1 VNPNRRTLRV
11 AIGTGLALPALA
23 IAGEAI
29 GPSELELPA
38 VPEAWAYRSLPP
50 LPPTEW
56 SAPPSVGPIR
66 REEMRISVRDTV
78 LGATLLAPQ
87 QPGRYPAVVFVHGAG
102 PGHRSALLN
111 QAEYLARAGI
121 VALIYDKRTV
131 GYSFASRDFGLLAE
145 DALTA
150 VRMIRARPEVDPA
163 RVGLWGVSEGG
174 WVVPIA
180 ATRSNEVAFVILVS
194 APNVSPQSQ
203 AVWAVDDHLRRIGAP
218 EGLRHVMTR
227 AFSMGEFNYS
237 RHDPVPPLEATHQPA
252 LALYGTDDHAIPV
265 LQSSRVLVHA
275 LDDGGNR
282 AYSIRFFG
290 GADHD
295 LRVGDGFAL
304 GYLETMANWV
314 LGLPASAE
322 PPPDARIAGVAPV
335 QERRAIEPPESPF
348 GTAVLIGAFGLA
360 AAGYLAGPAGV
371 LLDRRR
377 RGRGRAA
384 PARSAEWSEIR
395 RLLRRLAAA
404 GISSAVLTSLLIG
417 VMVAFLLLETGS
429 GAIAQGGW
437 LVVRLAAVTA
447 LALEVA
453 AVDTTVSTV
462 RAGWRPSPTQ
472 AAAVIGGIGATG
484 ILLLVAAYLGVFA
497 PRCDRP

>member
-1 VNPNRRTLRV
+1 MTDRRTLRV
-11 AIGTGLALPALA
+11 AIGTGLAVPALA
-23 IAGEAI
+23 ILGEALAPE
-29 GPSELELPA
+29 GWDPPR
-38 VPEAWAYRSLPP
+38 VPEEWAYRSLAE
-50 LPPTEW
+50 LPAAET
-56 SAPPSVGPIR
+56 ATPPSVGPID
-66 REEMRISVRDTV
+66 REEIRIPVRDTV
-78 LGATLLAPQ
+78 LEGTVVAPRE
-87 QPGRYPAVVFVHGAG
+87 PGRYPAVVFVHGAG
-102 PGHRSALLN
+102 PGPRSALID
-111 QAEYLARAGI
+111 QAEYLASVG
-121 VALIYDKRTV
+121 VVTLVYDKRTV
-131 GYSFASRDFGLLAE
+131 GYSFANRDFDLLAE
-145 DALTA
+145 DALAA
-150 VRMIRARPEVDPA
+150 VRVLRGRADVDPD
-163 RVGLWGVSEGG
+163 RVGRWGVSEGG

-180 ATRSNEVAFVILVS
+180 AAHSSDVAFAILVS

-203 AVWAVDDHLRRIGAP
+203 AAWAFDDNLRRMGAP
-218 EGLRHVMTR
+218 AGLRR
-227 AFSMGEFNYS
+227 AMLLALSMGEFNYS
-237 RHDPVPPLEATHQPA
+237 RHDPVPALANLRQPV
-252 LALYGTDDHAIPV
+252 LALYGTHDRAIPV
-265 LQSSRVLVHA
+265 LQSARVLEQA
-275 LDDGGNR
+275 LPQGAG
-282 AYSIRFFG
+282 ASTIRFFD

-295 LRVGDGFAL
+295 LHVGDGFAP

-348 GTAVLIGAFGLA
+348 VTAVLIGAFGLA
-360 AAGYLAGPAGV
+360 AAGYLAGPAGA

-377 RGRGRAA
+377 RGRGQAA
-384 PARSAEWSEIR
+384 PARSAKWSEIR

-417 VMVAFLLLETGS
+417 VMVAFLLLEAGS

-472 AAAVIGGIGATG
+472 AAAVIGAIGATG
-484 ILLLVAAYLGVFA
+484 IVLLVAAYLGVFA
-497 PRCDRP
+497 PRW